1 MTDES
6 PCRATPCWNSPR
18 PTRPWLPR
26 GKHAIQDP
34 PTWPPSPLQSSFP
47 LVIVQTF
54 QSRPARWTQRPSDM
68 SSLPTFPPSVS
79 TLPPQ
84 LCLRQA
90 FHLPTPILQDCFP
103 TKSSEQQHLPG
114 LLLRTLLVLT
124 ATPPTS
130 REWPSYWCVPT
141 VSRWAAG
148 GQGSFHSP
156 QSSAQCLF

>member
-1 MTDES
+1 MNRPAEPLHVGTLHVQHVLGS
-6 PCRATPCWNSPR
+6 PVVNMPFKT
-18 PTRPWLPR
+18 LPR
-26 GKHAIQDP
+26 GLHHLCNRP
-34 PTWPPSPLQSSFP
+34 FPQS
-47 LVIVQTF
+47 LQTF

-90 FHLPTPILQDCFP
+90 FHLPTLILQDCFP

-124 ATPPTS
+124 ATPSTS

-141 VSRWAAG
+141 VGLWAAG